1 MGGQL
6 TSMTDDLTSKMDQN
20 TNDIIAQIK
29 KGTYQSVEIIEKAL
43 RIVVD
48 SGKEQTKRII
58 K

>member
-6 TSMTDDLTSKMDQN
+6 TSMTDDLTLKMDQN
-20 TNDIIAQIK
+20 TNDIIDQIK
-29 KGTYQSVEIIEKAL
+29 KGTYQSVEVIEKAL

>member
-1 MGGQL
+1 
-6 TSMTDDLTSKMDQN
+6 MTDDLTSKMDQN